1 MRERIYVDVDTLCD
15 RTGHINPKTIY
26 WRDGRKFD
34 IQAVRDFRPARKA
47 GYDINGDCFTVVIN
61 GYERHL
67 FSERMDSVITSSSYI
82 RWFVEKPL
90 REQI

>member
-47 GYDINGDCFTVVIN
+47 GYDIVIN
-61 GYERHL
+61 GYERRL
-67 FSERMDSVITSSSYI
+67 FSERMDSVITSRSYI